1 MCLED
6 RWGESVVM
14 SASAVYLIGLTSSG
28 PTGMHS
34 VWHHVGEG
42 EEGAP
47 HGPQLLLRGRECVHH
62 PSGRRKLTALTLTL
76 DEYK

>member
-1 MCLED
+1 ML
-6 RWGESVVM
+6 
-14 SASAVYLIGLTSSG
+14 ASAVDLIGLTLSG

-47 HGPQLLLRGRECVHH
+47 HGPQLVLRGRERVHH
-62 PSGRRKLTALTLTL
+62 PSGRCKWTA
-76 DEYK
+76 DP